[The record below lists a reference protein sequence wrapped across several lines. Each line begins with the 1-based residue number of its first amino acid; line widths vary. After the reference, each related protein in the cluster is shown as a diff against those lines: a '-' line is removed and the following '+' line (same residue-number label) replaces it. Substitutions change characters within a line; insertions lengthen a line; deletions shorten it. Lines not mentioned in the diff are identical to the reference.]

1 MGLGWIGLG
10 WADDFGGG
18 CSGPFGPLESVLQHN
33 VFSNNKIQTMD
44 FVFTLVIVVS
54 IWNKNNKYG

>member
-18 CSGPFGPLESVLQHN
+18 CSGPFGPPLGSVLQHN
-33 VFSNNKIQTMD
+33 SFSNNKIQTMD
-44 FVFTLVIVVS
+44 FVFTLVIVV
-54 IWNKNNKYG
+54 NYME

>member
-18 CSGPFGPLESVLQHN
+18 CSGPFGPPLGSVLQHN
-33 VFSNNKIQTMD
+33 FFSNNKIQTMD
-44 FVFTLVIVVS
+44 FVFTLVIVV
-54 IWNKNNKYG
+54 NYVE